1 MRMRIEDML
10 LILVIT
16 CAILAVIVGL
26 VTAATLLVERTRRA
40 PTCTVE
46 RVTFPASAKE
56 CARIHKAIE
65 RRIANEAT

>member
-1 MRMRIEDML
+1 MEDL
-10 LILVIT
+10 KAPFFV
-16 CAILAVIVGL
+16 AVVGL
-26 VTAATLLVERTRRA
+26 LVFYFVAHAMLESIDRDQS

-65 RRIANEAT
+65 RRIANETT

>member
-1 MRMRIEDML
+1 MKQLDIVAVIIMVGLFITASVFQVKLDECLRRIEPP
-10 LILVIT
+10 
-16 CAILAVIVGL
+16 A
-26 VTAATLLVERTRRA
+26 
-40 PTCTVE
+40 TCTVE